1 MPSNSKSTF
10 EINKADIEKLWEI
23 HKEISGEGRGRRRG
37 VEVLNRSVIIF
48 VTACWESYIEDLAVE
63 AFDFLLAH
71 APTAVAIPN
80 KVKSLAIK
88 DIKNDP
94 NPLKLWDL
102 ADTGWQAI
110 LLAHKAEVHEKWLGK
125 FNTPKSEQVDALYEE
140 MLGLNNLSSHW
151 KWSKMKADRAKTK
164 LDDFIT
170 VRGNIAHRIRDAQP
184 VAKNTGATYLTHVR
198 QIVDRCEQAVANHLK
213 AQTGV
218 APW

>member
-1 MPSNSKSTF
+1 MPSNAKNTF

-23 HKEISGEGRGRRRG
+23 HKEIGGEGRGRKYG

-63 AFDFLLAH
+63 AFDFLLTH
-71 APTAVAIPN
+71 APTAAAIPN

-125 FNTPKSEQVDALYEE
+125 FNTPKSEQVDGLYEE
-140 MLGLNNLSSHW
+140 MLGLNSLSSHW
-151 KWSKMKADRAKTK
+151 TWNKMKADRAKTK

-170 VRGNIAHRIRDAQP
+170 VRGNIAHRIRDANP
-184 VAKNTGATYLTHVR
+184 VAKNTGAAYLTHVG
-198 QIVDRCEQAVANHLK
+198 QIVARCERAVANHLN